1 MIILIHHLR
10 QILKCIKSKPT
21 LRERPL
27 QQTIANKEVIQLLTR
42 NENWFMD
49 GTFKLCS
56 QICYQ
61 IYRIHIL
68 INNQIFLCLFG
79 LLPSK
84 TENIYNCL
92 LMEVWNAIQNV
103 GNNPTDI
110 LLDFERA
117 SINAVRI
124 QMPQVL
130 VNIKTS
136 PTILQAAIE
145 N

>member
-1 MIILIHHLR
+1 MITLIHHLR

-21 LRERPL
+21 LRERQL

-61 IYRIHIL
+61 IYWIHIL